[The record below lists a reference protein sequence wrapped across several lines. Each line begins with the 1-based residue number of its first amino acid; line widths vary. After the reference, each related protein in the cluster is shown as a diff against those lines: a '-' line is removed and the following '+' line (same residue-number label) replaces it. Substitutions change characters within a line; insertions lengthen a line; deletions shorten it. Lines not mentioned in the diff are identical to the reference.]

1 MQPRVRMQRPRLV
14 LLPAF
19 AILTLGAGFARA
31 DINADLDALTAAG
44 SDGGAA
50 ITDAEAATFA
60 AGASAYGAD
69 DAILGL
75 VHAHGLRM
83 DGSFPADSAY
93 ATINQALRF
102 RVDGLA
108 VSKRQAPGIRFAR
121 ASTTAPI
128 EVTFDSQGVD
138 YTQVDLVFTWD
149 AWTTARGVTLS
160 PNCHGDYTA
169 ILQGAPANGT
179 FAYSLHLFGPDGSD
193 LWTNNPRELGIY
205 GGQSYR
211 NYDLQ
216 LAAMTATPAE
226 PTKPAFAQ
234 LLRTF
239 ADPRS
244 LGGATVTSSEF
255 SELVQ
260 EITWE
265 GGTGVEHRA
274 ALRPALDELY
284 DLESE
289 GVTFEVPAA
298 NLRDFLTAQMTATA
312 TYPSAFYQRAADG
325 RLTMTIAEPSAASA
339 RVYYSTD
346 GWNIPH
352 VTSCSRPE
360 PGAALSCDLGYLL
373 PGALWSYTI
382 ATTDADG
389 NEHWIR
395 STLGNFFEE
404 LRY

>member
-1 MQPRVRMQRPRLV
+1 MAALATIA
-14 LLPAF
+14 LLS
-19 AILTLGAGFARA
+19 LGASSARA
-31 DINADLDALTAAG
+31 DINDDLDALTAAC

-60 AGASAYGAD
+60 AGTQIYGAD

-75 VHAHGLRM
+75 VHAHDLRLA
-83 DGSFPADSAY
+83 GSFPADSAY
-93 ATINQALRF
+93 TTINQALRF

-108 VSKRQAPGIRFAR
+108 VSKRQAPGIQFAR
-121 ASTTAPI
+121 ADAAAPI
-128 EVTFDSQGVD
+128 EVTFDSQGVSYD
-138 YTQVDLVFTWD
+138 QVDLVFTWD
-149 AWTTARGVTLS
+149 NWTTAQGLTLQRTS
-160 PNCHGDYTA
+160 AGNYTA
-169 ILQGAPANGT
+169 TLQGAPADGT

-205 GGQSYR
+205 GGQAYR

-216 LAAMTATPAE
+216 LAAMTATPDQ
-226 PTKPAFAQ
+226 PTRPALAQ

-244 LGGATVTSSEF
+244 IDGATITGSEF

-265 GGTGVEHRA
+265 GGTSVEHRA

-289 GVTFEVPAA
+289 GVAFEVPAA
-298 NLRDFLTAQMTATA
+298 NLRDFLTAQMTPTA
-312 TYPSAFYQRAADG
+312 SYPSAFYERAADG
-325 RLTMTIAEPSAASA
+325 RLTMKLGEQPAVSA

-352 VTSCSRPE
+352 VASCTRPE
-360 PGAALSCDLGYLL
+360 PGAQLSCDLGYLL

-382 ATTDADG
+382 ELTNPDG
-389 NEHWIR
+389 SERWIR